1 MLGGAV
7 VGVGLRDLKAL
18 ALFGLAV
25 GIAEEG
31 KNSAKEKKGK
41 KVNSG
46 RAEAKLNG

>member
-31 KNSAKEKKGK
+31 KNSAKD
-41 KVNSG
+41 
-46 RAEAKLNG
+46 